1 LFFSD
6 VRLDSVL
13 RNENATDDFMTHT
26 LGIPDVEVQA
36 LLHSAIHP
44 QQVSVP
50 VQTPTTRPKPKGNS
64 DLVEI
69 DGGEGVGV
77 GVNTNGQISMKF

>member
-1 LFFSD
+1 MPAQWLFCFVFSD

-13 RNENATDDFMTHT
+13 RNENATKDFMTHT

-44 QQVSVP
+44 QQVSVL
-50 VQTPTTRPKPKGNS
+50 VQTPVYS
-64 DLVEI
+64 
-69 DGGEGVGV
+69 
-77 GVNTNGQISMKF
+77 